1 MNDKQ
6 KRGPGRPRKPRT
18 ETPEARERRIA
29 HLRPFTAGHAT
40 PAAHTPAEYETLIA
54 ACADEFP
61 AYFFPGKSPDEAA
74 ERLEDPQTLRGLLL
88 YIHQHVFKPG
98 ATLWGSNI
106 DYNDTMLLDFIFAQ
120 YLLLCARYSQIP
132 NIGNYCIMTGITE
145 QIITDWKTGKTR
157 NNTATNRYSYSDT
170 MLYSTNNNIYDSTI
184 YSADNNINSVND
196 IISPSNDNQMKGYNK
211 LTHQLLVD
219 KWINI
224 CRTALEDQ
232 TGKKNS
238 VGSMFLL
245 KAVHGYRDSAPVQI
259 EIAQAAPRESAQAI
273 AARYADEERPQL
285 PGNSDNLTDN

>member
-1 MNDKQ
+1 MNDEK

-29 HLRPFTAGHAT
+29 QLTATQYKPGHAT

-61 AYFFPGKSPDEAA
+61 GYFFPGKSPEEAA
-74 ERLEDPQTLRGLLL
+74 ERLEDPQTFRGLLL

-98 ATLWGSNI
+98 STLWGSNI

-157 NNTATNRYSYSDT
+157 NNTATNNYSYDDT
-170 MLYSTNNNIYDSTI
+170 MFYSDGNNIIYNTI
-184 YSADNNINSVND
+184 DSVND
-196 IISPSNDNQMKGYNK
+196 TILHGNDNQIMQYNK
-211 LTHQLLVD
+211 LTHKLLIE
-219 KWINI
+219 KWIYI

-232 TGKKNS
+232 TGRKNS

-245 KAVHGYRDSAPVQI
+245 KAVHGYRDSAPVQV
-259 EIAQAAPRESAQAI
+259 EISQAAPRESAQAI
-273 AARYADEERPQL
+273 AAKYADAERPQL
-285 PGNSDNLTDN
+285 PGSSDNLTDNS